1 MKIASQTRAG
11 IIAPVMRL
19 LLFPATV
26 VRSYTLHRHLIRQ
39 LATREVAGR
48 YRGSL
53 FGLAWSLLN
62 PLILLAIYTF
72 VFGLIF
78 RSRWPGLAGE
88 AGTAGFSVVAF
99 SGIVIHGFLAECVT
113 KAPGQIVSN
122 PNFVKKVVFPLEVLA
137 WAGLG
142 AALFHLAVNMVVLLV
157 FQVLVLGVP
166 PVTAWLAPV
175 ALLPVVLLAL
185 GCMWAISAFSVYFRD
200 LGQIMGLV
208 MTVLFFLSPVFYPIE
223 AVPETVRPLLYLN
236 PLTDTIVAFR
246 ELMLWGRMPDWFALA
261 VQGGIGL
268 AACVAGYGIF
278 QWFRKGF
285 ADVL

>member
-1 MKIASQTRAG
+1 M
-11 IIAPVMRL
+11 IAPVMRFL
-19 LLFPATV
+19 LLPAAV
-26 VRSYTLHRHLIRQ
+26 AHSYTRHRHLIHQ

-72 VFGLIF
+72 VFGMIF
-78 RSRWPGLAGE
+78 RSRWPGLVHE

-142 AALFHLAVNMVVLLV
+142 AALFHLAVNLAVLLV
-157 FQVLVLGVP
+157 FQVVVLGLP
-166 PVTAWLAPV
+166 PATAWLAPL
-175 ALLPVVLLAL
+175 AILPLMLLAL

-208 MTVLFFLSPVFYPIE
+208 MTVLFFLSPVFYPVE
-223 AVPETVRPLLYLN
+223 AVPETLRPLLSLN

-246 ELMLWGRMPDWFALA
+246 DLLLWGRMPDWSALA
-261 VQGGIGL
+261 VQYGVGL

-278 QWFRKGF
+278 QWFRRGF